1 MKKIFFLSSF
11 FLLAFVL
18 AACGKNQAPAAPTPV
33 KAGLTL
39 AVVAE
44 HNTASDC
51 WLVVNNN
58 IYNITDYIP
67 AHPTGPEKIIAY
79 CGKDATTA
87 FDTKDANPGRPHSDA
102 ARQIL
107 EKYYIG
113 SLSR

>member
-1 MKKIFFLSSF
+1 MKKIFFLFSF
-11 FLLAFVL
+11 FLLAFIL
-18 AACGKNQAPAAPTPV
+18 TGCGQGQSPAVVVPAKT
-33 KAGLTL
+33 GLTL
-39 AVVAE
+39 MVVAE
-44 HNTASDC
+44 HNTSSDC

-67 AHPTGPEKIIAY
+67 VHPGGPDKIISY

-87 FDTKDANPGRPHSDA
+87 FETKDANPVRPHSDA
-102 ARQIL
+102 ARQML